1 MFQTILWILSV
12 AAFLYVLID
21 ILQNQKKMNQNHKII
36 WIICALIFNIIT
48 AVVYY
53 FVVKKK

>member
-1 MFQTILWILSV
+1 MDLNSILYLVAIV
-12 AAFLYVLID
+12 AAIWVIYDVLA
-21 ILQNQKKMNQNHKII
+21 NQKKMSGGSKAI

-53 FVVKKK
+53 FMKKK